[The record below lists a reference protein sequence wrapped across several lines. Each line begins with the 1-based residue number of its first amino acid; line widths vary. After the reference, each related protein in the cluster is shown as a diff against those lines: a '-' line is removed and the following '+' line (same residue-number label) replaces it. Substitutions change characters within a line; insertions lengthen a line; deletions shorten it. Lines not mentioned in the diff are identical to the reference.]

1 MIVALALS
9 PSVDVTYEVPRLVV
23 GDITRPT
30 AVTRVAGG
38 KALNVAR
45 VAHALGADVHVVA
58 ALGGAAGAWI
68 AAALEDEGIDASIV
82 TLAAE
87 TRTCLSI
94 VEDAESHVATDV
106 YESATPLTTA
116 EWEAFVQL
124 AFAVVSTA
132 ECSADDEPILI
143 AISGSLPAGVPPE
156 AIAALLHDLAGEGAI
171 IAVDSSGAGLAAM
184 VGVADVVKVNLA
196 EASELLG
203 TAPADALAACHE
215 LRDRWE
221 VAPVVTDGVR
231 GGAALQGEAEIRIAP
246 PTAFGR
252 FPAGSGD
259 AFFGGLLTGIS
270 RGVPLA
276 EALDL
281 AASAGQRNAMI
292 PGQGRLG

>member
-1 MIVALALS
+1 MIIALALS

-68 AAALEDEGIDASIV
+68 AASLEQEGITTTVVPIA
-82 TLAAE
+82 TE

-106 YESATPLTTA
+106 YESATPLTSA
-116 EWEAFVQL
+116 EWERFVEV
-124 AFAVVSTA
+124 AFAVISAA
-132 ECSADDEPILI
+132 ECSADDEPIVI

-156 AIAALLHDLAGEGAI
+156 AIATLLRDLAGEGAI
-171 IAVDSSGAGLAAM
+171 VAVDSSGAGLEAM
-184 VGVADVVKVNLA
+184 IGVSDIVKVNLA

-203 TAPADALAACHE
+203 TSPVDALAACHE
-215 LRDRWE
+215 LRARWE

-231 GGAALQGEAEIRIAP
+231 GGAALRGDAEIIIPP

-259 AFFGGLLTGIS
+259 AFFGGLLTGVS
-270 RGVPLA
+270 RGTPLA
-276 EALDL
+276 DALDL